1 MKKKCESLVSMYTF
15 NNSSLF
21 YSPITNKTT
30 DPINLGLWL
39 FFAFFRG
46 EKRAD
51 YLKKGKRLW
60 KS

>member
-1 MKKKCESLVSMYTF
+1 MSQTHI
-15 NNSSLF
+15 
-21 YSPITNKTT
+21 YSPATNKTT

-39 FFAFFRG
+39 FFAFFWG
-46 EKRAD
+46 KKRAD